1 MGCFVNL
8 VKSSFL
14 KKASIELR
22 QARKLILT
30 TSTDSDHA
38 RNQLVPTIVKWSFEK
53 KVKQAEFQ
61 NVWKAFKMDELI
73 YKGSEFLA
81 EDYISIVEDEEVSI
95 LCSLDKSLVEQSINH
110 YYYVYG
116 DWCYFRTK
124 KKVAQRFIYIALMW
138 KAFPAIPFALN

>member
-8 VKSSFL
+8 VESSFL

-38 RNQLVPTIVKWSFEK
+38 KNQLVPTIVHWSFDK

-95 LCSLDKSLVEQSINH
+95 LCSLDKSLVEQSIKH

-124 KKVAQRFIYIALMW
+124 KKVAQRFIHIALMW

>member
-14 KKASIELR
+14 KKASVELR
-22 QARKLILT
+22 QAQKLILT
-30 TSTDSDHA
+30 TSTDSNHA
-38 RNQLVPTIVKWSFEK
+38 RVNLLPTTVNWSFDK

-61 NVWKAFKMDELI
+61 NVWKVFKMDQVVFE
-73 YKGSEFLA
+73 GSEFLV
-81 EDYISIVEDEEVSI
+81 EDHISIVEDEEVSI
-95 LCSLDKSLVEQSINH
+95 LCSLNKSLVEQSIQH

-124 KKVAQRFIYIALMW
+124 KKVAQRYIYIALMW
-138 KAFPAIPFALN
+138 KAFPAIPFSVN

>member
-14 KKASIELR
+14 KKASIELN

-30 TSTDSDHA
+30 IPSDSSYTKNQSTST
-38 RNQLVPTIVKWSFEK
+38 IVNWSFDK
-53 KVKQAEFQ
+53 KIKQAEFQ

-73 YKGSEFLA
+73 YAGSEFLV

-95 LCSLDKSLVEQSINH
+95 LCSLNKNLVEQSINH

-124 KKVAQRFIYIALMW
+124 KKVAQRYIHIALMW
-138 KAFPAIPFALN
+138 KAFPVIPFAVN